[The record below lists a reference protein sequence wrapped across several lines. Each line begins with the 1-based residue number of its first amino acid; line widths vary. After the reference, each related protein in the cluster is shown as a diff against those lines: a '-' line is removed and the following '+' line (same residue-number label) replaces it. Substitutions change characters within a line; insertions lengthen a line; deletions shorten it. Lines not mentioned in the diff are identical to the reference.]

1 MPEIEAGVDP
11 TCGHD
16 TCTCSRELA
25 VWWAGTGC
33 GGSCVRR
40 HGNGVADGRAARQ
53 RCVHDGLVN
62 TAQGCR
68 AHRKARERG
77 GHSAPPRSRDV
88 VRSASQGS
96 AAGTRAGLVNT
107 AQGFRAHRK
116 ARQRGGYGLSYGGQG
131 APAGVAADP
140 VACGV
145 DSVADGR
152 SGEET
157 GHRMALWFGLS
168 TTEWMDC
175 QNFPPGN
182 KPMPSRHQTFLAR
195 NNLRNGLFLG
205 QTSTFSENI
214 AR

>member
-1 MPEIEAGVDP
+1 MGRDRVRRQLCPKTWEWRG
-11 TCGHD
+11 G
-16 TCTCSRELA
+16 
-25 VWWAGTGC
+25 WAGSAAALRARWPCQHRTGL
-33 GGSCVRR
+33 SC
-40 HGNGVADGRAARQ
+40 
-53 RCVHDGLVN
+53 
-62 TAQGCR
+62 
-68 AHRKARERG
+68 
-77 GHSAPPRSRDV
+77 
-88 VRSASQGS
+88 ASQGS

-152 SGEET
+152 SGEE
-157 GHRMALWFGLS
+157 WFGMS

>member
-1 MPEIEAGVDP
+1 MVNYGLRLTV
-11 TCGHD
+11 
-16 TCTCSRELA
+16 
-25 VWWAGTGC
+25 
-33 GGSCVRR
+33 
-40 HGNGVADGRAARQ
+40 
-53 RCVHDGLVN
+53 GLVIQCVW
-62 TAQGCR
+62 A
-68 AHRKARERG
+68 
-77 GHSAPPRSRDV
+77 DL
-88 VRSASQGS
+88 

-157 GHRMALWFGLS
+157 GHRMALWFGMS

-182 KPMPSRHQTFLAR
+182 KHNAIQAP
-195 NNLRNGLFLG
+195 NLPC
-205 QTSTFSENI
+205 
-214 AR
+214 